1 MKVFIASAAN
11 KDISKDYIDL
21 AYKVSEAFAKRD
33 FDLYYGAADYSM
45 MGACYKAFVDYDRKI
60 YAYTVPKYESDLEK
74 LPKAKGVVVT
84 DTLLRFRKFYF
95 NCDYIVILPGG
106 VGTAA
111 ELFSS
116 IEEYRSSYGNKKI
129 IIVDYK
135 GYFKYLIKW
144 LRDLYY
150 KGFLNNDD
158 FKAIN
163 IIKSAKEIDKL
174 LDKLLKGE

>member
-1 MKVFIASAAN
+1 MNVFIASAAN
-11 KDISKDYIDL
+11 TNIEKKYIDL
-21 AYKVSEAFAKRD
+21 AYQISQAFAKRD
-33 FDLYYGAADYSM
+33 FDLYFGAGYYSM
-45 MGACYKAFVDYDRKI
+45 MGACYKAFVENKRKVH
-60 YAYTVPKYESDLEK
+60 AYTVPKYESDLKK
-74 LPKAKGVVVT
+74 LPDATGIVVS
-84 DTLLRFRKFYF
+84 DTLKRFRKFYF
-95 NCDYIVILPGG
+95 SCDYIVILPGG

-144 LRDLYY
+144 LRELYY

-158 FKAIN
+158 FRAIS
-163 IIKSAKEIDKL
+163 IIKSQKEIDKL
-174 LDKLLKGE
+174 LDKLMNGE

>member
-11 KDISKDYIDL
+11 RKIGKEYVDL
-21 AYKVSEAFAKRD
+21 AYKVSSAFAKRD
-33 FDLYYGAADYSM
+33 FDLYFGAADYSM
-45 MGACYKAFVDYDRKI
+45 MGACYKAFAENKRKI
-60 YAYTVPKYESDLEK
+60 YAYTVPKYEHDLER
-74 LPKAKGVVVT
+74 LPDAKGMIVS

-95 NCDYIVILPGG
+95 SADYIVILPGG
-106 VGTAA
+106 VGTTA

-129 IIVDYK
+129 IIVNYK

-144 LRDLYY
+144 LRELYY

-158 FKAIN
+158 FKAIS
-163 IIKSAKEIDKL
+163 IIKSDKEIDKL
-174 LDKLLKGE
+174 LDKLMKGE